1 MTIIAMDRRKHSLDT
16 YALLQAAITG
26 DEEGVREA
34 LKAGADVNAVDARG
48 RTALTS
54 AITGDS

>member
-1 MTIIAMDRRKHSLDT
+1 MTIIAMDRRKHSFDT
-16 YALLQAAITG
+16 YALLQAAIIG
-26 DEEGVREA
+26 DEESVREA
-34 LKAGADVNAVDARG
+34 LKAGADVNAVDACG

>member
-1 MTIIAMDRRKHSLDT
+1 MKDRQQHSFDSHT
-16 YALLQAAITG
+16 LLQAALKG

-34 LKAGADVNAVDARG
+34 LEAGADVNAIDACG

-54 AITGDS
+54 AITGES

>member
-1 MTIIAMDRRKHSLDT
+1 MDRRQHSFDT
-16 YALLQAAITG
+16 YALLQAAIKG

-34 LKAGADVNAVDARG
+34 LEAGADINAVDARG
-48 RTALTS
+48 RTALTC